1 MPEPYEAPSLVR
13 LHRAE
18 MARWPGTETSLDGWI
33 CDDNHPR
40 SSKHCPDSK
49 GCVHA
54 RDSGV
59 ARRHKPT
66 MLAARLYHPSTR
78 LVIHNERIWNK
89 HVDRMA
95 PHEYT
100 GSNPHRTHIHE
111 EIELTA
117 AAELSR
123 APWLFIA
130 SMPVWWLLK
139 EGSQGEQVKQLQA
152 YLNGYWYPLAID
164 GDLGPKTAAA
174 LASFQVR
181 FNVARSVKVVNGR
194 KVGDGQA
201 GPATRAALWRS

>member
-1 MPEPYEAPSLVR
+1 MPKAYEAPSLVR
-13 LHRAE
+13 LHQAE

-33 CDDNHPR
+33 CDDQHPR

-59 ARRHKPT
+59 GRRHKPT

-78 LVIHNERIWNK
+78 LVIHNGRIWNK

-95 PHEYT
+95 PHAYT
-100 GSNPHRTHIHE
+100 GSNPHSTHIHE

-117 AAELSR
+117 AAEGSKV
-123 APWLFIA
+123 PWLFIQ
-130 SMPVWWLLK
+130 SMPVWSLLR

-164 GDLGPKTAAA
+164 GDLGPKTVGA
-174 LASFQVR
+174 LSSFQVR
-181 FNVARSVKVVNGR
+181 FNVPRSVKVINGR

>member
-1 MPEPYEAPSLVR
+1 
-13 LHRAE
+13 

-33 CDDNHPR
+33 CDDQHPR
-40 SSKHCPDSK
+40 SSKHCPDVK

-66 MLAARLYHPSTR
+66 MLAARLYHPSIR

-89 HVDRMA
+89 HVDSSA
-95 PHEYT
+95 PHEYN
-100 GSNPHRTHIHE
+100 GSNPHRTHIHGE
-111 EIELTA
+111 TELTA
-117 AAELSR
+117 AAELSKV
-123 APWLFIA
+123 PWLFIA
-130 SMPVWWLLK
+130 SMPVWSLLR

-164 GDLGPKTAAA
+164 GDFGGKTAAA
-174 LASFQVR
+174 LSSFQVR
-181 FNVARSVKVVNGR
+181 FNVARSLKIINGR
-194 KVGDGQA
+194 RVGDGQA

>member
-1 MPEPYEAPSLVR
+1 MPKPYEAPSLVR
-13 LHRAE
+13 LHQAE

-40 SSKHCPDSK
+40 SSKHCPDKK

-54 RDSGV
+54 RDSGI

-66 MLAARLYHPSTR
+66 MLATRLYHPSTR
-78 LVIHNERIWNK
+78 LVIHNRQIWNK

-100 GSNPHRTHIHE
+100 GKNPHRTHIHE
-111 EIELTA
+111 EIELTT
-117 AAELSR
+117 AAEQSKV
-123 APWLFIA
+123 PWLFIA
-130 SMPVWWLLK
+130 SMPVWSLLR

-152 YLNGYWYPLAID
+152 YLNGYWFPLAID
-164 GDLGPKTAAA
+164 GDMGAKTVAA
-174 LASFQVR
+174 LAAFQVR
-181 FNVARSVKVVNGR
+181 YNVANSVKIVNGR

-201 GPATRAALWRS
+201 GPATRAALRRS